1 MTQIQSL
8 KSDLVAFGAAYSYD
22 VTYVTDLVD
31 DALPVYEAFMSA
43 QPLLSYRKELP
54 LDAYWIARISAALTD
69 DCGACAQL
77 GLRRAVQEGVSRD
90 LLRQMLDAPEQLPG
104 ALADVQAHARAV
116 CGHEPDDAG
125 RAGRLR
131 AAYGSAGL
139 AEIALGILAG
149 RMYPTLKRGLSR
161 VESCARPNLDF

>member
-1 MTQIQSL
+1 MTQMTTL
-8 KSDLVAFGAAYSYD
+8 KSELAAFGAAYSYD
-22 VTYVTDLVD
+22 IGYVLDLVD

-43 QPLLSYRKELP
+43 QPLLTFRDTLP

-77 GLRRAVQEGVSRD
+77 GLRRAVQEGVSRE
-90 LLRQMLDAPEQLPG
+90 LLRQMLDAPSSLPG
-104 ALADVQAHARAV
+104 ALADVHAHARAV
-116 CGHEPDDAG
+116 CDHEPDDAE
-125 RAGRLR
+125 RAARLR

-161 VESCARPNLDF
+161 VESCARPTLDF